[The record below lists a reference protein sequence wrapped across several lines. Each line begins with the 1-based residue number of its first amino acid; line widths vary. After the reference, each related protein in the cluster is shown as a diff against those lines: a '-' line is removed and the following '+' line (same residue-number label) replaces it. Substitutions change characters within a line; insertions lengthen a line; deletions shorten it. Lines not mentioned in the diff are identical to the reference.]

1 MDQHNRKSYLGP
13 PAPKSLRDAHAH
25 TPSSASNP
33 PSATSDTSRDTYSNP
48 TSAEIPFQV
57 HKDVSPS
64 FPYVP
69 SQRQPRSPASGY
81 ARYPGESPVPGF
93 RDLSLGNGNDGYPSS
108 SHRPRNRDEPQSAIS
123 APKQSTFWGQSTLNR
138 QKPKA
143 MLPPGALANV
153 APAPPASTTP
163 TGRIWRG
170 QQSETSR

>member
-13 PAPKSLRDAHAH
+13 PAPKSLRDAH
-25 TPSSASNP
+25 TSSSASNP

-48 TSAEIPFQV
+48 NSAEIPSQV
-57 HKDVSPS
+57 PKDPSPR

-69 SQRQPRSPASGY
+69 SHRQPRSPASGY

-93 RDLSLGNGNDGYPSS
+93 RDLSLGNENNGYSS
-108 SHRPRNRDEPQSAIS
+108 APHRPRHRDEPQSAIS

-153 APAPPASTTP
+153 APAPPASTTS
-163 TGRIWRG
+163 TSRIWRG
-170 QQSETSR
+170 QQGETSR